1 MKKIRFVRLA
11 ALCLCAAL
19 PLAGCGGEEASS
31 ASSAAV
37 VPPAS
42 SSVAAADPVLP
53 DQTEGEAPFDEDG
66 ENGLLGPLSSP
77 EEPLSSCLSWGPGTA
92 GSSLKSVQAAVALL
106 NWAEENSLSRRDDDS
121 VARGFTGW
129 YEELEANE
137 QENFSAVW
145 PIIQA
150 QADAL
155 ISGEGEMEPLLE
167 DAGIDPASLPDYTA
181 ADWEVLRDIITARVP
196 LGGEA

>member
-31 ASSAAV
+31 ASSVPA
-37 VPPAS
+37 PPAS

-77 EEPLSSCLSWGPGTA
+77 EEPLSSCLNWGPGTA

-106 NWAEENSLSRRDDDS
+106 NWAEENSLSRRDDLS
-121 VARGFTGW
+121 VTQGFTGW

>member
-31 ASSAAV
+31 ASSVPA
-37 VPPAS
+37 PPAS

-53 DQTEGEAPFDEDG
+53 DQTEGEAPFVEDD

-77 EEPLSSCLSWGPGTA
+77 EQALSSCLNWGPGTA

-121 VARGFTGW
+121 VTQGFTGW
-129 YEELEANE
+129 YEELEADE

-167 DAGIDPASLPDYTA
+167 DAGIDPDSLPDYTA

>member
-31 ASSAAV
+31 ASSVPA
-37 VPPAS
+37 PPAS

-106 NWAEENSLSRRDDDS
+106 NWAEENSLSRRDDLS
-121 VARGFTGW
+121 VARSFTGW
-129 YEELEANE
+129 YEGLEADE

>member
-31 ASSAAV
+31 ASSAAA

-42 SSVAAADPVLP
+42 SSVASAEPVLP
-53 DQTEGEAPFDEDG
+53 DQAESEAPFVEDD
-66 ENGLLGPLSSP
+66 ENGLPGPLSSP
-77 EEPLSSCLSWGPGTA
+77 EEALSSCLSWGPGTA

-121 VARGFTGW
+121 VTRGFTGW
-129 YEELEANE
+129 YEGLEADE

-167 DAGIDPASLPDYTA
+167 DAGIDPDSLPDYTA